1 MVTLRSRLLRGRAV
15 FILLIVALVLLAG
28 AVVLGYREKPAPP
41 PPVEEEGS
49 PWYEDVT
56 AQTGIDFTYHNGE
69 EAGHY
74 AILESLGGGVALID
88 YDGDGRLDI
97 FVTGGGYFDG
107 PDKKQIRGHPNRL
120 FKNLGN
126 WKFKD
131 VSAEVGLPAEGLV
144 YSHGVTVGDYD
155 CDGWPDLL
163 VTGYG
168 RVILYHN
175 EPDDKGGRKFRDVTQ
190 EAGLLDGR
198 HFWSTS
204 AAFGDLDGDGFPDLY
219 LCQYVNWSWQNN
231 PPCNGYTTNV
241 VRDVCPPKQF
251 ASVPHR
257 LYHNIPDGKGGRKL
271 RDVTAEAGIR
281 FPPREDLDFGKGLGV
296 LLVDL
301 NGDGKPEI
309 YVANDTTDNFLY
321 VNESTP
327 GHLKF
332 IEKGMDCLVARDGF
346 GTPNGSMGV
355 AVADYDGSGR
365 PSIWVTNYEGEMH
378 ALYRNVSEGARWRFT
393 YSTQASG
400 IAAIGQNYVGFGT
413 AFVDVDQDGWEDI
426 AVTNGHVIRHP
437 SRAALKQ
444 KPVLLR
450 NGGNGK
456 FSDAT
461 ARGGG
466 YFRTDHCGRGLAVGD
481 LDNDGRPDIVISHL
495 NEPISVLRHR
505 GTDHHW
511 LGLALACPE
520 NRDPIG
526 AKVTIEVGGQKRVR
540 FLSGG
545 GSYLTSADRRIL
557 VGLGTADK
565 VERVTVQWPRGD
577 PRVQEYIAPAVDRYW
592 RGLQGRPSLE
602 TVEAKRP

>member
-1 MVTLRSRLLRGRAV
+1 MFSLRNRFPRGRAV
-15 FILLIVALVLLAG
+15 LLALALVLLAF
-28 AVVLGYREKPAPP
+28 AVVLGFRQKPAAPRAE
-41 PPVEEEGS
+41 EEEGP
-49 PWYEDVT
+49 PWYEEVT
-56 AQTGIDFTYHNGE
+56 GQTGIDFTYRNGE

-88 YDGDGRLDI
+88 YDGDGLLDI

-107 PDKKQIRGHPNRL
+107 PDKKQIRGYANRL
-120 FKNLGN
+120 YKNLGG

-131 VSAEVGLPAEGLV
+131 VTAEVGLPNEGLV
-144 YSHGVTVGDYD
+144 YSHGVAVGDYD

-175 EPDDKGGRKFRDVTQ
+175 ESDGKGGRKFRDVTQ
-190 EAGLLDGR
+190 EVGLLDGQ

-204 AAFGDLDGDGFPDLY
+204 AAFGDLDGDGYPDLY
-219 LCQYVNWSWQNN
+219 LCQYANWSWQNN

-257 LYHNIPDGKGGRKL
+257 LYHNVPDGKGGRKM
-271 RDVTAEAGIR
+271 RDATVEAGIR
-281 FPPREDLDFGKGLGV
+281 FPPREDRDYGKGLGV

-327 GHLKF
+327 GKLKF
-332 IEKGMDCLVARDGF
+332 VEKGFDYLVARDGN
-346 GTPNGSMGV
+346 GTPNGSMGL
-355 AVADYDGSGR
+355 AAADYDGTGK
-365 PSIWVTNYEGEMH
+365 PSLWVTNYEGELH
-378 ALYRNVSEGARWRFT
+378 ALYRNVSDGARMRFS
-393 YSTQASG
+393 YSTQSSG

-413 AFVDVDQDGWEDI
+413 AFVDIDQDGWEDI
-426 AVTNGHVIRHP
+426 AVSNGHVIRHP
-437 SRAALKQ
+437 SRATLRQ

-456 FSDAT
+456 FAEAT
-461 ARGGG
+461 PRGGD
-466 YFRTDHCGRGLAVGD
+466 YFRAEHCGRALAVGD

-495 NEPISVLRHR
+495 NEPITVLRHR
-505 GTDHHW
+505 GTEHHW
-511 LGLALACPE
+511 LGLDLVCPE

-526 AKVTIEVGGQKRVR
+526 ARVTVEVGGQKRVR
-540 FLSGG
+540 FLKGG
-545 GSYLTSADRRIL
+545 GGYLTAADRRIL
-557 VGLGTADK
+557 VGLGAAEK
-565 VERVTVQWPRGD
+565 VERVTVEWPHGE
-577 PRVQEYIAPAVDRYW
+577 PRVQEFTAPAVDRYW
-592 RGLQGRPSLE
+592 RVLQGQPKLE
-602 TVEAKRP
+602 PPESRNP